1 MTGLYFIA
9 LERISKLDKSK
20 DNIIRFPKVFEKLCS
35 TFCITKKDCWE
46 VLLTFRDIGFIEIV
60 PYQGIKMKI

>member
-9 LERISKLDKSK
+9 LERIRKLDKSK
-20 DNIIRFPKVFEKLCS
+20 EGIIRFPKVFEKLCS

-46 VLLTFRDIGFIEIV
+46 VLLIFRDLGFVEVV
-60 PYQGIKMKI
+60 PHQGIKLKN